1 MPLYRS
7 NPDYAVPPGWL
18 LWEHLEAYALTVEE
32 FAQRCL
38 RSPETIRKIISGE
51 APLDRD
57 TALLFER
64 EFEVS
69 VEIWLGLEDNYRK
82 KLARDAEKQSVLKA
96 RRRLFRFFRKTLS
109 RANDFLIGKLQRML
123 RHS

>member
-38 RSPETIRKIISGE
+38 RSPESIRKIISGE

-57 TALLFER
+57 TAFLFER

-69 VEIWLGLEDNYRK
+69 VKIWLGLEDNYRN
-82 KLARDAEKQSVLKA
+82 KLARDTEKQAAWNS
-96 RRRLFRFFRKTLS
+96 RPSLFRFLMRVLS
-109 RANDFLIGKLQRML
+109 SANDFLVQFLQR
-123 RHS
+123 RPRQN